1 MAAGCGLISTVISRI
16 VLMCISSIIKHNP
29 TMIPLSLILRKT
41 KTAYEFSESKEKIK
55 QHFLE
60 EK

>member
-29 TMIPLSLILRKT
+29 KMIPLSLILRKT